1 MHKTVATLIGVV
13 AMVAVLG
20 CSSSVDKTDGTVF
33 IFVSTIPTL
42 PGSISV
48 NDTAAGTGFLTLN
61 SLSIQSRAK
70 DPNAVTSAL
79 QNVELRTYEVVYSRV
94 DGGTRLPTPLV
105 RGVFGSVPV
114 DGVLTLNDLPVV
126 TPDQFNNT
134 PLSDLLFVN
143 GGFDRETGRQS
154 IVLRLT
160 MRFFGRTL
168 AGDDVATDSIRF
180 DVSFLQ

>member
-1 MHKTVATLIGVV
+1 M
-13 AMVAVLG
+13 
-20 CSSSVDKTDGTVF
+20 
-33 IFVSTIPTL
+33 
-42 PGSISV
+42 
-48 NDTAAGTGFLTLN
+48 
-61 SLSIQSRAK
+61 
-70 DPNAVTSAL
+70 
-79 QNVELRTYEVVYSRV
+79 
-94 DGGTRLPTPLV
+94 
-105 RGVFGSVPV
+105 RGVFGNVPV